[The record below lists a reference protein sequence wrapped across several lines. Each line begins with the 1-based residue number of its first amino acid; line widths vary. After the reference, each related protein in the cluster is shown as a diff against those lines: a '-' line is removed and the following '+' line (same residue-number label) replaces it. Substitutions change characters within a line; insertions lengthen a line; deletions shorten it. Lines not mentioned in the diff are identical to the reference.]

1 MLSFQRLYAKAGY
14 YYITVEA
21 SDKGAERRA
30 TTQRFV
36 IDVYDVNDAFP
47 IFVQPDPD
55 NAVVQILEVP
65 CTQSDTM
72 QMMMMMMMMM
82 MVIMM
87 MMMMMMI
94 TIIKLL
100 LFSVM
105 LLFDQAQV
113 FDCVA
118 LCSGQA
124 LVFVCVSLCLGQPQ
138 CLCVTLFRT
147 NP

>member
-82 MVIMM
+82 I
-87 MMMMMMI
+87 
-94 TIIKLL
+94 IIKVL